1 MKDWVCVSSLQ
12 SSSGTSV
19 LQSCTWGGLSGWK
32 GVRSVTLHCVL
43 SHPFACPVCSGCGQ
57 GLSLASQ
64 SRAWAPAL
72 PGHFYTNT
80 SGPWAL
86 PSCQKL
92 WLLLKII
99 VLSVTLESR
108 GFVWTASLNAEGTER
123 GGVFYTVVL
132 RERRWASSAG
142 RRSQPPCL
150 SWTAGF
156 LHANRYPDVFLKCV
170 G

>member
-1 MKDWVCVSSLQ
+1 MCVSSLQ
-12 SSSGTSV
+12 SSSGTLV
-19 LQSCTWGGLSGWK
+19 LQSCTWGGLSGFK

-43 SHPFACPVCSGCGQ
+43 PHPFAYPVCSGCGQ

-72 PGHFYTNT
+72 PGRFYTNT
-80 SGPWAL
+80 SGPCAL

-99 VLSVTLESR
+99 VLSVILASQ
-108 GFVWTASLNAEGTER
+108 GFVWTASLKAEGTEQ
-123 GGVFYTVVL
+123 GGVFCTVVL
-132 RERRWASSAG
+132 REWRWAFSAG
-142 RRSQPPCL
+142 RHSQPPCL

-156 LHANRYPDVFLKCV
+156 LHANWYPDVSLKCV